1 MFIYPGVGLA
11 AVATGAKRLIQLREN
26 SKKIPRISV
35 SMFSRAA
42 EVLSACVSDEDIQ
55 EGKVY
60 PDVNNI
66 RAVSLQI
73 AVEGE

>member
-1 MFIYPGVGLA
+1 MPSQGNNMFIYPGVGLA
-11 AVATGAKRLIQLREN
+11 AVATGAKR
-26 SKKIPRISV
+26 ISV

-42 EVLSACVSDEDIQ
+42 EVLSTCVSEEDIAL
-55 EGKVY
+55 GKVY

-73 AVEGE
+73 AVEGKKNDK